1 MQACR
6 PAPTTTP
13 GIRFC
18 RCEGGLLAFE
28 RLVVIRRSANAQD
41 RSNLSAQFRPSAF
54 RISPG
59 RGRTLLGGGAGK
71 SLRIPRTES
80 RSPRRSGSS
89 CPFVPS
95 VVAPIQARFWHVKKS
110 PACTKPAGSF
120 LQTASLFLTLSHEPV
135 RRAGGGTPERP
146 HGRQK
151 TVERPERGA
160 PAGYSSPRQL
170 AKAAARPTAANPDGF
185 RTFGLHGA
193 QTAHLALALMHS
205 SP

>member
-1 MQACR
+1 M
-6 PAPTTTP
+6 
-13 GIRFC
+13 
-18 RCEGGLLAFE
+18 
-28 RLVVIRRSANAQD
+28 IRRSADAQD
-41 RSNLSAQFRPSAF
+41 GSNLRAQFRPSGF

-89 CPFVPS
+89 CPFLPS
-95 VVAPIQARFWHVKKS
+95 VSRPSRQGSGTFEKT
-110 PACTKPAGSF
+110 PAYTKPAASF

-135 RRAGGGTPERP
+135 RRAGGGTPERS

-151 TVERPERGA
+151 TVERPEQGA

-170 AKAAARPTAANPDGF
+170 PKAAARPTAANPDGF
-185 RTFGLHGA
+185 RTSGLHRA
-193 QTAHLALALMHS
+193 QTAHLD
-205 SP
+205 